1 MKNLK
6 TSNNTNKNNDHTEI
20 SLGRVLP
27 RLEYTSDAPVKLVFL
42 VLYILGAILI
52 WNTQADIA
60 ASTEKIEYI
69 SPIAEFAAKNI
80 FVTYLI
86 IAGIAVTILILTPIG
101 MRSVQDRLKSIG
113 LVNHSEAVPEL
124 KGKHKDRNNPRI
136 SIWEF
141 TSQGIP
147 LKVWKDK
154 QAAIET
160 ALDITIVKMKNGSGK
175 SRVLIHAVPAVSD
188 LPDIIKWNDKLLS
201 QQSFVLKLGESF
213 TGPVTVDLARV
224 PHILLGGATGSGKS
238 VLLKLLLM
246 QANKKGAN
254 VCIAD
259 FKGGVDFPP
268 VWHKECRM
276 CFEEQATLELL
287 TELTEELE
295 RRKHLLKAAGLP
307 NIDHYNVATGENLQ
321 RYIFACDELAE
332 MLDKTGLTKE
342 QKEIVVK
349 IESKLS
355 VIARQGRAFGIHL
368 ILATQ
373 RPDSAILNGQ
383 IKNNLNCRI
392 CGRADN
398 VLSMIILDKTDAA
411 DQIPEDAQGRFLL
424 NDGTMFQAYWFD
436 DAVGIAG
443 PHP

>member
-1 MKNLK
+1 MKATQTPK
-6 TSNNTNKNNDHTEI
+6 KNDRTEI

-27 RLEYTSDAPVKLVFL
+27 RLDPTSDAPVKLIFL

-52 WNTQADIA
+52 WNSQADIA

-69 SPIAEFAAKNI
+69 SPIAAFAAKNI

-86 IAGIAVTILILTPIG
+86 IVGIAVTILMLTPVG
-101 MRSVQDRLKSIG
+101 KRSVQDQLKSIG
-113 LVNHSEAVPEL
+113 LSNHTEAVPEL
-124 KGKHKDRNNPRI
+124 KRKRKDKKNPRI

-154 QAAIET
+154 KEAIET

-188 LPDIIKWNDKLLS
+188 LPEMIKWKDKFLS
-201 QQSFVLKLGESF
+201 QQSFILNLGESF

-268 VWHKECRM
+268 IWHKKCRM
-276 CFEEQATLELL
+276 CFEEQSTLELL

-295 RRKHLLKAAGLP
+295 RRKQLLKAAGLP
-307 NIDHYNVATGENLQ
+307 NIDHYNAATGENLQ

-342 QKEIVVK
+342 QKEIVAK
-349 IESKLS
+349 IESRLS

-373 RPDSAILNGQ
+373 RPDSTILNGQ
-383 IKNNLNCRI
+383 IKNNINCRI

-398 VLSMIILDKTDAA
+398 VLSMIILDNTDAA
-411 DQIPEDAQGRFLL
+411 DLIPEDAQGRFLL

-436 DAVGIAG
+436 DAAGIADL
-443 PHP
+443 HP

>member
-1 MKNLK
+1 MKAAKSPKSNQNIVTTK
-6 TSNNTNKNNDHTEI
+6 TG
-20 SLGRVLP
+20 LGRFLP
-27 RLEYTSDAPVKLVFL
+27 RLDSTDHAPMKLIFL
-42 VLYILGAILI
+42 LLYILGAVLI
-52 WNTQADIA
+52 WHTQADIA

-80 FVTYLI
+80 FTTYLI
-86 IAGIAVTILILTPIG
+86 VAGIAVTILILTPIG
-101 MRSVQDRLKSIG
+101 KRSVQERLKSIG
-113 LVNHSEAVPEL
+113 LVNHAEAVPEL
-124 KGKHKDRNNPRI
+124 KSKRKDKQNPKI

-154 QAAIET
+154 KEAIET

-175 SRVLIHAVPAVSD
+175 SRVLIHAVTAVSD
-188 LPDIIKWNDKLLS
+188 LPDKIKWKDKYLS
-201 QQSFVLKLGESF
+201 QQSFILNLGESF

-268 VWHKECRM
+268 LWHKACRM
-276 CFEEQATLELL
+276 CFEEQSTLELL

-295 RRKHLLKAAGLP
+295 RRKQLLKASGLP
-307 NIDHYNVATGENLQ
+307 NIDHYNAATGENLQ

-332 MLDKTGLTKE
+332 MLDKTGLTKD
-342 QKEIVVK
+342 QKETVNK
-349 IESKLS
+349 IEGLLS
-355 VIARQGRAFGIHL
+355 TIARQGRAFGIHL

-373 RPDSAILNGQ
+373 RPDSSILNGQ
-383 IKNNLNCRI
+383 IKNNINYRI

-424 NDGTMFQAYWFD
+424 HDGTMFQAYWFD
-436 DAVGIAG
+436 DTGG
-443 PHP
+443 G

>member
-1 MKNLK
+1 MKTTK
-6 TSNNTNKNNDHTEI
+6 TPKSDPNNSVTKI

-27 RLEYTSDAPVKLVFL
+27 RLDSTSDAPLKLIFL
-42 VLYILGAILI
+42 ILYILGAVLI
-52 WNTQADIA
+52 WHTQADIA

-69 SPIAEFAAKNI
+69 SPIAELAANNI
-80 FVTYLI
+80 FVTYLLG
-86 IAGIAVTILILTPIG
+86 AGILVTILILTPIG
-101 MRSVQDRLKSIG
+101 KRSVQEQLRSIG
-113 LVNHSEAVPEL
+113 LVNHADAVPEL
-124 KGKHKDRNNPRI
+124 KSKRKDKQNPKI
-136 SIWEF
+136 TIWEF

-147 LKVWKDK
+147 LKVWQDK

-160 ALDITIVKMKNGSGK
+160 TLDITIVKMKNGSGK
-175 SRVLIHAVPAVSD
+175 SRVLIQAVPAVSD
-188 LPDIIKWNDKLLS
+188 LPDMIKWKDKYLS
-201 QQSFVLKLGESF
+201 QQSFVLNLGESF
-213 TGPVTVDLARV
+213 TGTITVDLARV

-246 QANKKGAN
+246 QATKKGAK

-268 VWHKECRM
+268 VWHKKCRM
-276 CFEEQATLELL
+276 CFEEQSALELL

-295 RRKHLLKAAGLP
+295 RRKQLLKAAGLP
-307 NIDHYNVATGENLQ
+307 NIDHYNAVTGEKLQ

-349 IESKLS
+349 IEGLLGT
-355 VIARQGRAFGIHL
+355 IARQGRAFGIHL

-383 IKNNLNCRI
+383 IKNNINCRI

-424 NDGTMFQAYWFD
+424 HDGTMFQAYWFD
-436 DAVGIAG
+436 DTGGI
-443 PHP
+443 

>member
-1 MKNLK
+1 MKATK
-6 TSNNTNKNNDHTEI
+6 TPKSDPNNSVTKI
-20 SLGRVLP
+20 SLGRILP
-27 RLEYTSDAPVKLVFL
+27 RLNSTDHAPVKLIFL
-42 VLYILGAILI
+42 VLYILGAVLI
-52 WNTQADIA
+52 WHTQADIA

-69 SPIAEFAAKNI
+69 SPIAEFAANNI
-80 FVTYLI
+80 FVTYLLG
-86 IAGIAVTILILTPIG
+86 AGILVTILILTPIG
-101 MRSVQDRLKSIG
+101 KRSVQEQLRSIA
-113 LVNHSEAVPEL
+113 LVNHADAVPEL
-124 KGKHKDRNNPRI
+124 KSKRKDKQNPKI
-136 SIWEF
+136 TIWEF

-147 LKVWKDK
+147 LKVWQDK

-160 ALDITIVKMKNGSGK
+160 TLDITIVKMKNGSGK
-175 SRVLIHAVPAVSD
+175 SRVLIQAVPAVSD
-188 LPDIIKWNDKLLS
+188 LPDMIKWKDKYLS
-201 QQSFVLKLGESF
+201 QQSFVLNLGESF
-213 TGPVTVDLARV
+213 TGTITVDLARV

-246 QANKKGAN
+246 QATKKGAK

-268 VWHKECRM
+268 VWHKKCRM
-276 CFEEQATLELL
+276 CFEEQSALELL

-295 RRKHLLKAAGLP
+295 RRKQLLKAAGLP
-307 NIDHYNVATGENLQ
+307 NIDHYNAVTGEKLQ

-349 IESKLS
+349 IEGLLGT
-355 VIARQGRAFGIHL
+355 IARQGRAFGIHL

-383 IKNNLNCRI
+383 IKNNINCRI

-424 NDGTMFQAYWFD
+424 HDGTMFQAYWFD
-436 DAVGIAG
+436 DTGGI
-443 PHP
+443 

>member
-1 MKNLK
+1 MKATK
-6 TSNNTNKNNDHTEI
+6 TPKKTNTTKI
-20 SLGRVLP
+20 GLGRVLP
-27 RLEYTSDAPVKLVFL
+27 RLDPTSDAPVKLIFL
-42 VLYILGAILI
+42 ILYILGAILI

-60 ASTEKIEYI
+60 ASTENIEYI
-69 SPIAEFAAKNI
+69 SPIAEFAARNI
-80 FVTYLI
+80 FATYLI
-86 IAGIAVTILILTPIG
+86 VAGIAVTILILTPIG
-101 MRSVQDRLKSIG
+101 KRSVQDQLKSIG
-113 LVNHSEAVPEL
+113 LINHSEAVPEL
-124 KGKHKDRNNPRI
+124 KSKRKDKKNPKI

-175 SRVLIHAVPAVSD
+175 SRVLLHTVPAVSD
-188 LPDIIKWNDKLLS
+188 LPDMIQWKDRYLS
-201 QQSFVLKLGESF
+201 QQSFILNLGEGF

-246 QANKKGAN
+246 QANKKGAK

-259 FKGGVDFPP
+259 FNGGVDFPP

-276 CFEEQATLELL
+276 CFEEQSTLELL

-295 RRKHLLKAAGLP
+295 RRKQLLKASGLP

-342 QKEIVVK
+342 QKETVVK
-349 IESKLS
+349 IESLLGT
-355 VIARQGRAFGIHL
+355 IARQGRAFGIHL

-373 RPDSAILNGQ
+373 RPDSTILNGQ
-383 IKNNLNCRI
+383 IKNNINCRI

-424 NDGTMFQAYWFD
+424 HDGTMFQAYWFD
-436 DAVGIAG
+436 DTEGF
-443 PHP
+443 

>member
-1 MKNLK
+1 MKAAK
-6 TSNNTNKNNDHTEI
+6 PPKSNHNNVTTKI
-20 SLGRVLP
+20 GLGRVLP
-27 RLEYTSDAPVKLVFL
+27 RLDSTSDAPVKLIFL
-42 VLYILGAILI
+42 ILYILGAVLI
-52 WNTQADIA
+52 WHTQADIA
-60 ASTEKIEYI
+60 ASTEKIQYI
-69 SPIAEFAAKNI
+69 SPIAEFAARNI

-86 IAGIAVTILILTPIG
+86 VAGIVVTILILIPIG
-101 MRSVQDRLKSIG
+101 KRSIQDQLKSIG
-113 LVNHSEAVPEL
+113 LINHSEAVPEL
-124 KGKHKDRNNPRI
+124 KSKRKDKQNPRI

-154 QAAIET
+154 KEAIET

-175 SRVLIHAVPAVSD
+175 SRVLIYAVPAVSD
-188 LPDIIKWNDKLLS
+188 LPDMIEWKDKCLS
-201 QQSFVLKLGESF
+201 TQSFILNLGESF

-246 QANKKGAN
+246 QSNKKGAN

-276 CFEEQATLELL
+276 CFEEQSTLELL
-287 TELTEELE
+287 TELVEELE
-295 RRKHLLKAAGLP
+295 RRKQLLKASGLP
-307 NIDHYNVATGENLQ
+307 NIDHHNAATGDNLK

-349 IESKLS
+349 IEGLLGT
-355 VIARQGRAFGIHL
+355 IARQGRAFGIHL

-373 RPDSAILNGQ
+373 RPDSNILNGQ
-383 IKNNLNCRI
+383 IKNNINCRI

-411 DQIPEDAQGRFLL
+411 DQISEDAQGRFILQ
-424 NDGTMFQAYWFD
+424 DGTIFQAYWFD
-436 DAVGIAG
+436 DTGGI
-443 PHP
+443 

>member
-6 TSNNTNKNNDHTEI
+6 TSKNTNKNNDRTEI
-20 SLGRVLP
+20 SLGRPLP
-27 RLEYTSDAPVKLVFL
+27 RLDSTDHAPVKLIFL
-42 VLYILGAILI
+42 ILYILGAVLI
-52 WNTQADIA
+52 WHTQADIA

-69 SPIAEFAAKNI
+69 SPIAEFAAKN
-80 FVTYLI
+80 FFATYLI

-101 MRSVQDRLKSIG
+101 KRSVQDQLKSIG
-113 LVNHSEAVPEL
+113 LVNHAEAVPEL
-124 KGKHKDRNNPRI
+124 KSKHKDRNNPRI

-188 LPDIIKWNDKLLS
+188 LPDMIKWKDKYLS
-201 QQSFVLKLGESF
+201 TQSFILNLGESF

-268 VWHKECRM
+268 VWHKECRI
-276 CFEEQATLELL
+276 CLEEQSTLELL

-295 RRKHLLKAAGLP
+295 RRKQLLKVSGLP
-307 NIDHYNVATGENLQ
+307 NIDHHNAATGENLQ

-332 MLDKTGLTKE
+332 MLDKTGLTKD
-342 QKEIVVK
+342 QKEIVAK
-349 IESKLS
+349 IESRLS
-355 VIARQGRAFGIHL
+355 IIARQGRAFGIHL

-373 RPDSAILNGQ
+373 RPDSTILNGQ
-383 IKNNLNCRI
+383 IKNNINCQI

-411 DQIPEDAQGRFLL
+411 DQIPEDAQGRFILH
-424 NDGTMFQAYWFD
+424 DGTMFQAYWFD
-436 DAVGIAG
+436 DTGGI
-443 PHP
+443 

>member
-1 MKNLK
+1 MNPPKK
-6 TSNNTNKNNDHTEI
+6 TNTTKI

-27 RLEYTSDAPVKLVFL
+27 RLDSTSDAPVKLIFVI
-42 VLYILGAILI
+42 LYILGAVLI

-80 FVTYLI
+80 VVTYLI

-101 MRSVQDRLKSIG
+101 KIFVQEQLKSIG
-113 LVNHSEAVPEL
+113 LINHAEAVPEL
-124 KGKHKDRNNPRI
+124 KSRRKDKQNPKI
-136 SIWEF
+136 SVWEF

-154 QAAIET
+154 KEAIET
-160 ALDITIVKMKNGSGK
+160 VLDITIVKMKNGSGK

-188 LPDIIKWNDKLLS
+188 LPDMIQWKDKYLS
-201 QQSFVLKLGESF
+201 QQSFILNLGESF
-213 TGPVTVDLARV
+213 TGPVTVDLSRV

-276 CFEEQATLELL
+276 CFEEQSTLELL

-295 RRKHLLKAAGLP
+295 RRKRLLSASGLP
-307 NIDHYNVATGENLQ
+307 NIDHHNVATGDNLQ

-342 QKEIVVK
+342 QKETVNK
-349 IESKLS
+349 IEGLLS
-355 VIARQGRAFGIHL
+355 TIARQGRAFGIHL

-373 RPDSAILNGQ
+373 RPDSTILNGQ
-383 IKNNLNCRI
+383 IKNNINCRI

-398 VLSMIILDKTDAA
+398 VLSMIILDNTDSA
-411 DQIPEDAQGRFLL
+411 DLIPEDAQGRFLL
-424 NDGTMFQAYWFD
+424 HDGIIFQAYWFD
-436 DAVGIAG
+436 DTGGI
-443 PHP
+443 

>member
-1 MKNLK
+1 MKATQTPK
-6 TSNNTNKNNDHTEI
+6 KNDRTEI

-27 RLEYTSDAPVKLVFL
+27 RLDPTSDAPVKLIFL
-42 VLYILGAILI
+42 ILYILGAFLI
-52 WNTQADIA
+52 RHTQADIA

-69 SPIAEFAAKNI
+69 SPIAAFAAKNI

-86 IAGIAVTILILTPIG
+86 IVGIAVTILILTPIG
-101 MRSVQDRLKSIG
+101 KRSVQEQLKSIG
-113 LVNHSEAVPEL
+113 LVNHAEAVPEL
-124 KGKHKDRNNPRI
+124 KSKRKDKQNPRI

-175 SRVLIHAVPAVSD
+175 SRVLIYAVPAVSD
-188 LPDIIKWNDKLLS
+188 LPDMIKWKDKFLS
-201 QQSFVLKLGESF
+201 QQSFILNLGESF

-268 VWHKECRM
+268 IWHKKCRM
-276 CFEEQATLELL
+276 CFEEQSTLELL

-295 RRKHLLKAAGLP
+295 RRKQLLKAAGLP
-307 NIDHYNVATGENLQ
+307 NIDHYNAATGENLQ

-342 QKEIVVK
+342 QKEIVAK
-349 IESKLS
+349 IESRLS

-373 RPDSAILNGQ
+373 RPDSTILNGQ
-383 IKNNLNCRI
+383 IKNNINCRI

-398 VLSMIILDKTDAA
+398 VLSMIILDNTDAA

-424 NDGTMFQAYWFD
+424 HDGTMFQAYWFD
-436 DAVGIAG
+436 DTGGI
-443 PHP
+443 

>member
-1 MKNLK
+1 MKATK
-6 TSNNTNKNNDHTEI
+6 TPKKTNTAKI

-27 RLEYTSDAPVKLVFL
+27 RLDATSDAPVKLIFL
-42 VLYILGAILI
+42 ILYILGAVLI
-52 WNTQADIA
+52 WHTQADIA
-60 ASTEKIEYI
+60 ASTEKIQYI
-69 SPIAEFAAKNI
+69 SPIAEYAARNI
-80 FVTYLI
+80 FATYLI
-86 IAGIAVTILILTPIG
+86 VAGIVVTILILTPIG
-101 MRSVQDRLKSIG
+101 KRSVQKQLQTIG
-113 LVNHSEAVPEL
+113 LVNHAEAVPEL
-124 KGKHKDRNNPRI
+124 KSKRKDKQNPKI
-136 SIWEF
+136 TIWEF

-147 LKVWKDK
+147 LKAWKDK
-154 QAAIET
+154 KEAIET

-188 LPDIIKWNDKLLS
+188 LPDIIKWKDKYLS
-201 QQSFVLKLGESF
+201 QQSFVLNLGESF
-213 TGPVTVDLARV
+213 TGPVTMDLARV

-276 CFEEQATLELL
+276 CFEEQSTLELL
-287 TELTEELE
+287 TELAEELE
-295 RRKHLLKAAGLP
+295 RRKRLLKAAGLP
-307 NIDHYNVATGENLQ
+307 NIDHYNAVTGENLQ

-349 IESKLS
+349 IENKLS
-355 VIARQGRAFGIHL
+355 IIARQGRAFGIHL

-373 RPDSAILNGQ
+373 RPDSTILNGQ
-383 IKNNLNCRI
+383 IKNNINCRI

-398 VLSMIILDKTDAA
+398 VLSMIILDNTDAA

-424 NDGTMFQAYWFD
+424 HDGTIFQAYWFD
-436 DAVGIAG
+436 DTGGI
-443 PHP
+443 

>member
-1 MKNLK
+1 MKTPKK
-6 TSNNTNKNNDHTEI
+6 TNTQKI
-20 SLGRVLP
+20 SLGRVFP
-27 RLEYTSDAPVKLVFL
+27 RLDSTDHAPVKLIFL
-42 VLYILGAILI
+42 VLYILGAVLI

-60 ASTEKIEYI
+60 ASTGKIEYI
-69 SPIAEFAAKNI
+69 APIAEFVAKNI

-86 IAGIAVTILILTPIG
+86 IAGIAVSILILTPIG
-101 MRSVQDRLKSIG
+101 KRSIQEQLKSIG
-113 LVNHSEAVPEL
+113 LVNHAEAVPEL
-124 KGKHKDRNNPRI
+124 KSKRKDKKNPKI

-154 QAAIET
+154 KEAIET

-188 LPDIIKWNDKLLS
+188 LPDMIQWKDKYLS
-201 QQSFVLKLGESF
+201 QQSFVLNLGEIF

-268 VWHKECRM
+268 VWHKDCRM
-276 CFEEQATLELL
+276 CFEEQSTLELL
-287 TELTEELE
+287 TELAKELE
-295 RRKHLLKAAGLP
+295 RRKQLLKASGLP
-307 NIDHYNVATGENLQ
+307 NIDHHNAATGDNLK

-349 IESKLS
+349 IEGLLGT
-355 VIARQGRAFGIHL
+355 IARQGRAFGIHL
-368 ILATQ
+368 VLATQ
-373 RPDSAILNGQ
+373 RPDSTILNGQ
-383 IKNNLNCRI
+383 IKNNISCRI

-398 VLSMIILDKTDAA
+398 VLSMIILDKADAA

-424 NDGTMFQAYWFD
+424 HDGTMFQAYWFD
-436 DAVGIAG
+436 DAAGIAS

>member
-1 MKNLK
+1 MKATKNPK
-6 TSNNTNKNNDHTEI
+6 PTHNKVTTET
-20 SLGRVLP
+20 SLGRILP
-27 RLEYTSDAPVKLVFL
+27 RLDSTSDAPVKLIFL
-42 VLYILGAILI
+42 ALYILGAILI

-80 FVTYLI
+80 FVTYLLGV
-86 IAGIAVTILILTPIG
+86 GILVTILILTPIG
-101 MRSVQDRLKSIG
+101 KRSVQDQLKSIG
-113 LVNHSEAVPEL
+113 LMNHSEVVPVL
-124 KGKHKDRNNPRI
+124 KSKRKDKQNPRI

-188 LPDIIKWNDKLLS
+188 LPEMIKWKDRHLS
-201 QQSFVLKLGESF
+201 DQSFILNLGESF
-213 TGPVTVDLARV
+213 TGPITVDLARV

-246 QANKKGAN
+246 QANKKGAK

-268 VWHKECRM
+268 IWHKECRM
-276 CFEEQATLELL
+276 CFEEQSTLKLL
-287 TELTEELE
+287 TELVEELE
-295 RRKHLLKAAGLP
+295 RRKQLLKAAGLP
-307 NIDHYNVATGENLQ
+307 NIDHYNAATGDNLQ

-332 MLDKTGLTKE
+332 MLDKTGLTKD
-342 QKEIVVK
+342 QKETVNK
-349 IESKLS
+349 IEGLLS
-355 VIARQGRAFGIHL
+355 TIARQGRAFGIHL

-373 RPDSAILNGQ
+373 RPDANILSGQ
-383 IKNNLNCRI
+383 IKNNINCRI

-398 VLSMIILDKTDAA
+398 VLSMIILDNIDAA

-436 DAVGIAG
+436 DTGGV
-443 PHP
+443 

>member
-1 MKNLK
+1 MKAVK
-6 TSNNTNKNNDHTEI
+6 PPKSNQNNVTTKL

-27 RLEYTSDAPVKLVFL
+27 RLDSTSDAPVKLIFL
-42 VLYILGAILI
+42 VLYILGAVLI

-60 ASTEKIEYI
+60 AATENIELI
-69 SPIAEFAAKNI
+69 SPIAEFVVKNI
-80 FVTYLI
+80 FATYLI
-86 IAGIAVTILILTPIG
+86 VAGIAVTILILTPIG
-101 MRSVQDRLKSIG
+101 KRSVQDQLKSIG
-113 LVNHSEAVPEL
+113 LVNHAEAVPEL
-124 KGKHKDRNNPRI
+124 KSKRKDKQNPKI
-136 SIWEF
+136 TIWEF
-141 TSQGIP
+141 TSQSIP

-154 QAAIET
+154 KEAVET

-188 LPDIIKWNDKLLS
+188 LPDMIHWKDKYLS
-201 QQSFVLKLGESF
+201 QQSFILNLGESF

-268 VWHKECRM
+268 IWHKECRM
-276 CFEEQATLELL
+276 CFEEQSTLELL

-295 RRKHLLKAAGLP
+295 RRKQLMKASGLP
-307 NIDHYNVATGENLQ
+307 NIDHHNAATGDNLK

-342 QKEIVVK
+342 QKETVVK
-349 IESKLS
+349 IEGLLGT
-355 VIARQGRAFGIHL
+355 IARQGRAFGIHL

-383 IKNNLNCRI
+383 IKNNINCRI

-411 DQIPEDAQGRFLL
+411 DLIPEDAQGRFLL
-424 NDGTMFQAYWFD
+424 KGGAMFQAYWFD
-436 DAVGIAG
+436 DTGGI
-443 PHP
+443 

>member
-1 MKNLK
+1 MKATQTPKK
-6 TSNNTNKNNDHTEI
+6 TNTAKI

-27 RLEYTSDAPVKLVFL
+27 RLDSTDHAPVKLIFL
-42 VLYILGAILI
+42 ILYILGAFLI
-52 WNTQADIA
+52 WHTQADIA

-69 SPIAEFAAKNI
+69 SPISEFAAKNI

-86 IAGIAVTILILTPIG
+86 VAGIAVTILILTPIG
-101 MRSVQDRLKSIG
+101 KRSVQEQLKSIG
-113 LVNHSEAVPEL
+113 LINHAEAVPEL
-124 KGKHKDRNNPRI
+124 KSKRKDKQNPKI
-136 SIWEF
+136 TIWEF
-141 TSQGIP
+141 TSQGVP

-175 SRVLIHAVPAVSD
+175 SRVLLYAVPAISD
-188 LPDIIKWNDKLLS
+188 LPDFIEWNDKYLS
-201 QQSFVLKLGESF
+201 QQSFVLNLGESF
-213 TGPVTVDLARV
+213 TGTVTVDLARV

-276 CFEEQATLELL
+276 CFEEQSTLELL

-295 RRKHLLKAAGLP
+295 RRKQLLKASGLP
-307 NIDHYNVATGENLQ
+307 NIDHHNAATGDNLK

-342 QKEIVVK
+342 QKETVVK
-349 IESKLS
+349 IEGLLGT
-355 VIARQGRAFGIHL
+355 IARQGRAFGIHL

-383 IKNNLNCRI
+383 IKNNINCRI

-424 NDGTMFQAYWFD
+424 QDGTIFQAYWFD
-436 DAVGIAG
+436 DTGG
-443 PHP
+443 G

>member
-1 MKNLK
+1 MKATK
-6 TSNNTNKNNDHTEI
+6 PPKKNDTTKI
-20 SLGRVLP
+20 GLGSALP
-27 RLEYTSDAPVKLVFL
+27 RLDSTPDAPVKLIFL
-42 VLYILGAILI
+42 VLYILGAVLI
-52 WNTQADIA
+52 WNTRADIA
-60 ASTEKIEYI
+60 ATVDAIELI
-69 SPIAEFAAKNI
+69 SPVAEFVAMHI
-80 FVTYLI
+80 FVSYLV
-86 IAGIAVTILILTPIG
+86 IAGIAITMLILFPIG
-101 MRSVQDRLKSIG
+101 KRSVQEQLKSVG

-124 KGKHKDRNNPRI
+124 KRKYKDKNKPRLI
-136 SIWEF
+136 IWEF
-141 TSQGIP
+141 TSQSIP

-160 ALDITIVKMKNGSGK
+160 ALDITIVKMKNKAGK
-175 SRVLIHAVPAVSD
+175 SRVLLYAVPAVSD
-188 LPDIIKWNDKLLS
+188 LPDMIHWSDKNLS
-201 QQSFVLKLGESF
+201 YDSFVLSLGESF
-213 TGPVTVDLARV
+213 TGPVTVNLARV

-246 QANKKGAN
+246 QASKKGAD

-276 CFEEQATLELL
+276 CFEEQSTLELL

-295 RRKHLLKAAGLP
+295 RRKRLLKAAGLP
-307 NIDHYNVATGENLQ
+307 NIDHYNAATGDNLK

-342 QKEIVVK
+342 QKEIAVK
-349 IESKLS
+349 IESRLS

-383 IKNNLNCRI
+383 IKNNINCRI

-411 DQIPEDAQGRFLL
+411 DVIPEDAQGRFLL

-436 DAVGIAG
+436 DTGGI
-443 PHP
+443 

>member
-1 MKNLK
+1 MKAAK
-6 TSNNTNKNNDHTEI
+6 TPKSNQNNVTTKI
-20 SLGRVLP
+20 GLGRVLP
-27 RLEYTSDAPVKLVFL
+27 RLDSTSDAPVNLIFL
-42 VLYILGAILI
+42 VLYILGAVLI
-52 WNTQADIA
+52 WHTQADIA
-60 ASTEKIEYI
+60 TSTEKIEYI

-80 FVTYLI
+80 FGTYLI
-86 IAGIAVTILILTPIG
+86 GAGIVVTILILTPIG
-101 MRSVQDRLKSIG
+101 KRSVQDQLKSIG

-124 KGKHKDRNNPRI
+124 KSKHKDRNNPRI

-175 SRVLIHAVPAVSD
+175 SRVLIYAVPAVSD
-188 LPDIIKWNDKLLS
+188 LPDMIEWKDKYLS
-201 QQSFVLKLGESF
+201 AQSFILNLGEGF

-276 CFEEQATLELL
+276 CFEEQSTLELI

-295 RRKHLLKAAGLP
+295 RRKQLLKASGLP

-349 IESKLS
+349 IEGLLGT
-355 VIARQGRAFGIHL
+355 IARQGRAFGIHL

-373 RPDSAILNGQ
+373 RPDSSILNGQ
-383 IKNNLNCRI
+383 IKNNINCRI

-411 DQIPEDAQGRFLL
+411 EQISEDAQGRFILH
-424 NDGTMFQAYWFD
+424 DGTMFQAYWFD
-436 DAVGIAG
+436 DTGGI
-443 PHP
+443 

>member
-1 MKNLK
+1 MKETK
-6 TSNNTNKNNDHTEI
+6 TPKKTNTTKI
-20 SLGRVLP
+20 SLGRVLS
-27 RLEYTSDAPVKLVFL
+27 RLDSTDHAPVKLIFL
-42 VLYILGAILI
+42 ILYILGAVLI
-52 WNTQADIA
+52 WNAQADIA

-69 SPIAEFAAKNI
+69 SPIAEYAAKNI
-80 FVTYLI
+80 FATYLI
-86 IAGIAVTILILTPIG
+86 VAGIAVTILILMPIG
-101 MRSVQDRLKSIG
+101 KRSVQDQLKSIG
-113 LVNHSEAVPEL
+113 LVNHAEAVPEL
-124 KGKHKDRNNPRI
+124 KSKRKDKQNHKI

-154 QAAIET
+154 KEAIET

-188 LPDIIKWNDKLLS
+188 LPEMIKWKNKFLS
-201 QQSFVLKLGESF
+201 DQSFILNLGESF

-276 CFEEQATLELL
+276 CFEEQSTLELL

-295 RRKHLLKAAGLP
+295 RRKQLLKASGLP
-307 NIDHYNVATGENLQ
+307 NIDHHNAATGENLQ

-342 QKEIVVK
+342 QKETVGK
-349 IESKLS
+349 IEGLLGT
-355 VIARQGRAFGIHL
+355 IARQGRAFGIHL

-373 RPDSAILNGQ
+373 RPDSTILNGQ
-383 IKNNLNCRI
+383 IKNNINCRI

-424 NDGTMFQAYWFD
+424 HDGTMFQAYWYD
-436 DAVGIAG
+436 DTGAG
-443 PHP
+443 

>member
-1 MKNLK
+1 MKA
-6 TSNNTNKNNDHTEI
+6 TQTPKNNNATKI

-27 RLEYTSDAPVKLVFL
+27 RLDSTSDAPVKLIFL
-42 VLYILGAILI
+42 ILYILGAVLI
-52 WNTQADIA
+52 WHTQADIA

-69 SPIAEFAAKNI
+69 SPIAEFGAKNI

-86 IAGIAVTILILTPIG
+86 IAGIAVTILVLTPIG
-101 MRSVQDRLKSIG
+101 KRSVQDQLKSIG

-124 KGKHKDRNNPRI
+124 KSKRKDKKNPKI

-160 ALDITIVKMKNGSGK
+160 ALDITIVKLKNGSGK

-188 LPDIIKWNDKLLS
+188 LPEMIKWKDKFLT
-201 QQSFVLKLGESF
+201 QQSFILNLGESF

-246 QANKKGAN
+246 QANKKGAK

-276 CFEEQATLELL
+276 CFEEQSTLELL

-295 RRKHLLKAAGLP
+295 RRKALLKASGMP
-307 NIDHYNVATGENLQ
+307 NIDHHNETTGENLQ

-342 QKEIVVK
+342 QKETIIK
-349 IESKLS
+349 IEGKLS
-355 VIARQGRAFGIHL
+355 IIARQGRAFGIHL

-373 RPDSAILNGQ
+373 RPDSNILNGQ
-383 IKNNLNCRI
+383 IKNNINCRI

-398 VLSMIILDKTDAA
+398 VLSMIILDNTDAA
-411 DQIPEDAQGRFLL
+411 DQIPEEAQGRFLL

-436 DAVGIAG
+436 DTGDI
-443 PHP
+443 

>member
-1 MKNLK
+1 MKATK
-6 TSNNTNKNNDHTEI
+6 KPKPTHNKVTTET
-20 SLGRVLP
+20 SLGRTLP
-27 RLEYTSDAPVKLVFL
+27 RLDSTSDAPVKLIFL
-42 VLYILGAILI
+42 ALYILGAILI

-69 SPIAEFAAKNI
+69 SPIAEFAANNI
-80 FVTYLI
+80 FVTYLLG
-86 IAGIAVTILILTPIG
+86 AGILVTILILTPIAK
-101 MRSVQDRLKSIG
+101 RSIQEQLKSIG

-124 KGKHKDRNNPRI
+124 KSKRKDKKNPRI
-136 SIWEF
+136 TIWEF

-147 LKVWKDK
+147 LKVWQDK

-175 SRVLIHAVPAVSD
+175 SRVLIYAVPAVSD
-188 LPDIIKWNDKLLS
+188 LPDLIQWKDKYLS
-201 QQSFVLKLGESF
+201 QQSFILNLGESF
-213 TGPVTVDLARV
+213 TGSVTVDLARI

-246 QANKKGAN
+246 QATKKGAN

-276 CFEEQATLELL
+276 CFEEQSTLELL

-295 RRKHLLKAAGLP
+295 RRKQLLKAAGLP
-307 NIDHYNVATGENLQ
+307 NIDHYNAATGDNLQ

-349 IESKLS
+349 IEGLLGT
-355 VIARQGRAFGIHL
+355 IARQGRAFGIHL

-373 RPDSAILNGQ
+373 RPDSTILNGQ
-383 IKNNLNCRI
+383 IKNNINCRI

-398 VLSMIILDKTDAA
+398 VLSMIILDNTDAA
-411 DQIPEDAQGRFLL
+411 DLIPDDAQGRFLL
-424 NDGTMFQAYWFD
+424 KGGAMFQAYWFD
-436 DAVGIAG
+436 DAAGIAS

>member
-1 MKNLK
+1 MKATK
-6 TSNNTNKNNDHTEI
+6 TPKKTNTTKI

-27 RLEYTSDAPVKLVFL
+27 RLDSTSDAPVKLIFL
-42 VLYILGAILI
+42 ILCILGAVLI
-52 WNTQADIA
+52 WHTQADIA

-69 SPIAEFAAKNI
+69 SPVAEFAAKNI

-86 IAGIAVTILILTPIG
+86 IAGIAVTILILIPIG
-101 MRSVQDRLKSIG
+101 KRSIQDQLKSIG

-124 KGKHKDRNNPRI
+124 KSKRKDKQNPKI

-154 QAAIET
+154 KEAIET

-188 LPDIIKWNDKLLS
+188 LPDMIQWKDKYLS
-201 QQSFVLKLGESF
+201 QQSFVLNLGESF

-246 QANKKGAN
+246 QAIKKGAN

-276 CFEEQATLELL
+276 CFDEQSTLELL
-287 TELTEELE
+287 TELAEELE
-295 RRKHLLKAAGLP
+295 RRKQLLKASGLP
-307 NIDHYNVATGENLQ
+307 NIDHYNAVTGENVQ
-321 RYIFACDELAE
+321 RYIFACDELAQ

-342 QKEIVVK
+342 QKETMIK
-349 IESKLS
+349 IEGLLGT
-355 VIARQGRAFGIHL
+355 IARQGRAFGIHL

-373 RPDSAILNGQ
+373 RPDSTILNGQ
-383 IKNNLNCRI
+383 IKNNINCRI

-411 DQIPEDAQGRFLL
+411 DLIPEDAQGRFILQ
-424 NDGTMFQAYWFD
+424 DGTMFQAYWFED
-436 DAVGIAG
+436 SSL
-443 PHP
+443 

>member
-1 MKNLK
+1 MKATK
-6 TSNNTNKNNDHTEI
+6 TPKKTNSTKI
-20 SLGRVLP
+20 GLGRTLP
-27 RLEYTSDAPVKLVFL
+27 RPDSTSDAPVKLIFL
-42 VLYILGAILI
+42 ILYILGAVLI

-60 ASTEKIEYI
+60 AATENIELI
-69 SPIAEFAAKNI
+69 SPVAEFASKNI
-80 FVTYLI
+80 FVAYLLV
-86 IAGIAVTILILTPIG
+86 AGIAVTILILTPIVK
-101 MRSVQDRLKSIG
+101 RSVQDQLKSIG
-113 LVNHSEAVPEL
+113 LINHSESVPEL
-124 KGKHKDRNNPRI
+124 KRKTKDKLNPRVF
-136 SIWEF
+136 IWEF
-141 TSQGIP
+141 TSEGIP

-160 ALDITIVKMKNGSGK
+160 ALDITIVKMKNKSGK
-175 SRVLIHAVPAVSD
+175 SRVLLYAVPAISD
-188 LPDIIKWNDKLLS
+188 LPDIIEWNDKYLS
-201 QQSFVLKLGESF
+201 QQSFVLNLGESF

-268 VWHKECRM
+268 IWHKECRM

-295 RRKHLLKAAGLP
+295 RRKQLLKASGLP
-307 NIDHYNVATGENLQ
+307 NIDHYNAATGDNLQ

-349 IESKLS
+349 IEGLLGT
-355 VIARQGRAFGIHL
+355 IARQGRAFGIHL

-373 RPDSAILNGQ
+373 RPDSTILNGQ
-383 IKNNLNCRI
+383 IKNNINFRI

-424 NDGTMFQAYWFD
+424 HDGTIFQAYWFED
-436 DAVGIAG
+436 SSL
-443 PHP
+443 